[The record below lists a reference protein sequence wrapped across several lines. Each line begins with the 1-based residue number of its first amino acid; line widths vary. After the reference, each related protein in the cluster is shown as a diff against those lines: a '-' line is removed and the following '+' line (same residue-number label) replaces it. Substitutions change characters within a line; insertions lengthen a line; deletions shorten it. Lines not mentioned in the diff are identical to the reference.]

1 VDLYPAQLAPV
12 LVMELEVQEVLV
24 VVVVRELVVV
34 GLGYSLQKYTLDF
47 FLHDGSYI
55 FNDAGLSSSVHYC
68 LYIFFRMDRLPSK
81 IFLKIIYKLV

>member
-1 VDLYPAQLAPV
+1 VGLLPSQLAPV
-12 LVMELEVQEVLV
+12 LVLELEEQEVLV
-24 VVVVRELVVV
+24 GVVVMELVVV
-34 GLGYSLQKYTLDF
+34 VLGCPLQKYTLDF

-81 IFLKIIYKLV
+81 IFLKFIYKLV

>member
-1 VDLYPAQLAPV
+1 VGLCPVQLAPV

-24 VVVVRELVVV
+24 VVVAMELVVV
-34 GLGYSLQKYTLDF
+34 VLGFPLRIHTLDF
-47 FLHDGSYI
+47 FLHNGSYI

-68 LYIFFRMDRLPSK
+68 LYIFFRMDWLPSK